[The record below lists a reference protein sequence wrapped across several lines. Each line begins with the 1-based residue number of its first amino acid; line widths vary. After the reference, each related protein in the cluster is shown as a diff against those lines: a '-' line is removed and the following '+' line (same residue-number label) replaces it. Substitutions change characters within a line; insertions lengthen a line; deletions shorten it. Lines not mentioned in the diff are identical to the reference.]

1 MEEKK
6 KIQINSEY
14 LMLNGGQKSHK
25 KSAKKQAKIKSQVMN
40 VSNASVKELLLQKLK
55 AYRKQ
60 KKVNEK
66 PHFVQPQN
74 HSVVSGDFIQKIKRK
89 KNKTENVDLNPF
101 QYTPKEIQTTNH
113 VIQLHDQSSNM
124 NNIVETN
131 NIIQTDNQQI
141 SNQVPQYSNL
151 KNSSLPTYR
160 QWKRQTQK
168 TYTLQPSKKKLK
180 HKKFTFGK
188 NKTVKK
194 VGILLKST
202 EMKEKVNENIILWK
216 KNNMKTVKNY
226 LKNQNLIRY
235 GTNAPNELL
244 REMYLSS
251 NLCGNVENANGQ
263 ALIDNYM
270 EDN

>member
-14 LMLNGGQKSHK
+14 LMLNGGQKSQK

-40 VSNASVKELLLQKLK
+40 VNNASVKELLLQKLK

-60 KKVNEK
+60 KKENEK
-66 PHFVQPQN
+66 TQFTQPQN

-89 KNKTENVDLNPF
+89 KNKTENVDLNPL
-101 QYTPKEIQTTNH
+101 QAVPKEIETTNH
-113 VIQLHDQSSNM
+113 IIQLDGQSSNVK
-124 NNIVETN
+124 IVDETN
-131 NIIQTDNQQI
+131 NNIQIDNI
-141 SNQVPQYSNL
+141 SSQAPQYSNL

-168 TYTLQPSKKKLK
+168 SYTPQPSKKKLK
-180 HKKFTFGK
+180 HTKFTFGK

-194 VGILLKST
+194 VGILLKSNV
-202 EMKEKVNENIILWK
+202 MKEKVNESIISWK

-226 LKNQNLIRY
+226 LKDKNLIRY

-251 NLCGNVENANGQ
+251 NLCGNVENTNGQ

-270 EDN
+270 ENN